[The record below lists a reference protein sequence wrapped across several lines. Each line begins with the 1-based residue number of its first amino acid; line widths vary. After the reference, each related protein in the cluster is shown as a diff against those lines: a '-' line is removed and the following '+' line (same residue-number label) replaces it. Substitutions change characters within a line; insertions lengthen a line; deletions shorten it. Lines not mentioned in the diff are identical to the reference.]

1 MPDKLM
7 HSSAQT
13 DQARSRQAPPHQDG
27 PRPTDNKSDAGDA
40 SLPRDARHDDGI
52 TNPRD
57 GRGPLRRCDDQAA
70 KLPLRPPH

>member
-1 MPDKLM
+1 MPDKIM
-7 HSSAQT
+7 DSP
-13 DQARSRQAPPHQDG
+13 APASQPRPHQTE
-27 PRPTDNKSDAGDA
+27 PNQ
-40 SLPRDARHDDGI
+40 ARHDDGI